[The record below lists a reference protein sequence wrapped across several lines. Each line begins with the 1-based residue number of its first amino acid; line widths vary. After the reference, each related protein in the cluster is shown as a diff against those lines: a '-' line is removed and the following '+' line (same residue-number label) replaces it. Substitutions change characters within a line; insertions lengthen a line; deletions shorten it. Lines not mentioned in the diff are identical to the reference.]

1 MKKLLRIF
9 SITVLSIALSL
20 GSITVLRADSEP
32 INYNLTNISQDYSE
46 LDEYIV
52 IKDNQYILELPSNIT
67 LSSDLKERINITL
80 QESNNTIVE
89 LGLIINAE
97 TKEAIH
103 YTMDNNG
110 LTRAYGVSSI
120 SISWNS
126 IILKVSAGM
135 LRSIASVITGIAVG
149 AAVTFVAAKI
159 APFWPAL
166 SQTILKNGWS
176 VQFIVGLGADLL
188 SGKLYQSTIKHGIE
202 VHYNFFLFHFT
213 ILKFQ

>member
-1 MKKLLRIF
+1 MIYYENIKLLTERYKGGKMKKLIRVF
-9 SITVLSIALSL
+9 SITVLSIGLSL
-20 GSITVLRADSEP
+20 GSITVLRADSET
-32 INYNLTNISQDYSE
+32 IHYDVTTISQDYSE

-67 LSSDLKERINITL
+67 LSSNLKEKINTTL

-97 TKEAIH
+97 TKEATH
-103 YTMDNNG
+103 YTMDSNG

-126 IILKVSAGM
+126 IILKVSAKM

-149 AAVTFVAAKI
+149 AAVGFVAAKNCTFLVCAI
-159 APFWPAL
+159 YCWIRCRFAFGKTL
-166 SQTILKNGWS
+166 SK
-176 VQFIVGLGADLL
+176 
-188 SGKLYQSTIKHGIE
+188 
-202 VHYNFFLFHFT
+202 YN
-213 ILKFQ
+213 